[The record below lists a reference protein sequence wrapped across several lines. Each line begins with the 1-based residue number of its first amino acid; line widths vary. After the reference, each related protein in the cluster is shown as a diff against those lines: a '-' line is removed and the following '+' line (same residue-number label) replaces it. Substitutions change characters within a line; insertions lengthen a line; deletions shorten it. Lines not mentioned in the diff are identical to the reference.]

1 MPGSMQPWSKEPT
14 GPIVGPFVLLNRD
27 KRTLTLF
34 GSIHASTDIGMIT
47 SESIPFLAENVT
59 ASLLIL
65 GSESKEP
72 ITLLI
77 NNAGGSVQAG
87 ITIIQAI
94 EHLKANGVPVRM
106 VVMGTAASMASVILA
121 TGSIGHRYSFPRALV
136 HFHSGHQQIAG
147 TPEEVERAE
156 KFAKRLHGQM
166 HEILAFETKLP
177 EYFLKRV
184 RDEWEENSAAA
195 LDPSTEKGREK
206 RLKFVKE
213 FLGAE
218 TYLSAEQALEAGVI
232 DKILV
237 PGDPLVDEIFRLESG
252 KEGGL

>member
-1 MPGSMQPWSKEPT
+1 MPGSTRPWSETPT

-27 KRTLTLF
+27 QRMLTLF

-72 ITLLI
+72 VTLLI
-77 NNAGGSVQAG
+77 NNSGGSVQAG

-94 EHLKANGVPVRM
+94 EHLKALKIPVRM
-106 VVMGTAASMASVILA
+106 VVMGTAASMASVILT
-121 TGSIGHRYSFPRALV
+121 TGSIGHRYAFPRALI
-136 HFHSGHQQIAG
+136 HFHSGHQQVSG
-147 TPEEVERAE
+147 TPEEVVRAQE
-156 KFAKRLHGQM
+156 FTERLHAQM
-166 HEILAFETKLP
+166 HGILAFQTKLP
-177 EYFLKRV
+177 EYFLREV
-184 RDEWEENSAAA
+184 RKEWEEDSAAK

-206 RLKFVKE
+206 RLKYVKE
-213 FLGAE
+213 FLSAE
-218 TYLSAEQALEAGVI
+218 TYLSAEQALAAGVI
-232 DKILV
+232 DKIIV
-237 PGDPLVDEIFRLESG
+237 PGDPLVDEIFRLKSG